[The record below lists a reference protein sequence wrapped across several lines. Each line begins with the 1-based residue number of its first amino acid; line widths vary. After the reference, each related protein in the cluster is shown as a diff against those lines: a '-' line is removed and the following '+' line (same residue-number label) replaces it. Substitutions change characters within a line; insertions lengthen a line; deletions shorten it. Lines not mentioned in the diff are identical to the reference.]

1 MRQIKMLKFFRRF
14 GEPGSSNWFRTTD
27 GYLRRSCTNVVRRP
41 HSGTPI
47 LALLPVLL
55 LPMANSEAADPG
67 GFGRQERLQAEDWLQ
82 LKHDQK
88 TFREGVEPLAP
99 RAASKL
105 DRLEQRQLGRARE
118 LELRQRQSRISE
130 RHRRRFEVQ
139 RPVAK
144 PRELKARR
152 ELERQRLE
160 MRIQREI
167 LRPGLR

>member
-1 MRQIKMLKFFRRF
+1 
-14 GEPGSSNWFRTTD
+14 
-27 GYLRRSCTNVVRRP
+27 
-41 HSGTPI
+41 
-47 LALLPVLL
+47 
-55 LPMANSEAADPG
+55 MANAEAADPG
-67 GFGRQERLQAEDWLQ
+67 GVGRPQRLQAEGWLQ

-130 RHRRRFEVQ
+130 RNRRRRLEVQ
-139 RPVAK
+139 RPVAQ